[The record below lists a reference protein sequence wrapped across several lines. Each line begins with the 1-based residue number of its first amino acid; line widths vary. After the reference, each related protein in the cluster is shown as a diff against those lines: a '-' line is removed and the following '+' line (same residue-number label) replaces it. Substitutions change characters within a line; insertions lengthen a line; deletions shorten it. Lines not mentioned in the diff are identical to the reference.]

1 MRGSATS
8 PRRGV
13 ATALALVVALLAA
26 TPAAAQ
32 EGDLG
37 ARLAGAIAGAGSY
50 SGAYV
55 VNADT
60 GRPVL
65 RWRHTTPRVLASNT
79 KLFTTAAAFDRFGVR
94 GTLATE
100 VRGVGEVGRRGV
112 WRGPLYLVGGGD
124 PTFGSESF
132 SGRAYGTPVPS
143 VEDLALELQ
152 QAGIRRVA
160 GRVIGDESGFDGR
173 RGGPDSGWHTSYW
186 IGGPL
191 SALGFNRGLGNES
204 GTSFQ
209 ADPAS
214 FAAARLTDALRQRG
228 IAVTR
233 TPRSG
238 RAPSDAERVA
248 AVRSPPMYRLA
259 RLVNKPSDNY
269 AAEML
274 VKASSLDAGGRGRTT
289 AGARLA
295 ANFAAR
301 LGAGPAR
308 LADGSGLSR
317 LNRASPQRV
326 VALLLGMRERE
337 DGKPFMRSLAI
348 AGRDGTLSSRMR
360 SGPARGRCRAK
371 TGTLTGVTALSG
383 FCRARSGALYAYSI
397 LMNGVDTYSGRYIQD
412 RMLQAIAGVR

>member
-1 MRGSATS
+1 
-8 PRRGV
+8 
-13 ATALALVVALLAA
+13 
-26 TPAAAQ
+26 
-32 EGDLG
+32 
-37 ARLAGAIAGAGSY
+37 
-50 SGAYV
+50 
-55 VNADT
+55 
-60 GRPVL
+60 
-65 RWRHTTPRVLASNT
+65 
-79 KLFTTAAAFDRFGVR
+79 
-94 GTLATE
+94 
-100 VRGVGEVGRRGV
+100 
-112 WRGPLYLVGGGD
+112 
-124 PTFGSESF
+124 
-132 SGRAYGTPVPS
+132 
-143 VEDLALELQ
+143 
-152 QAGIRRVA
+152 
-160 GRVIGDESGFDGR
+160 
-173 RGGPDSGWHTSYW
+173 
-186 IGGPL
+186 
-191 SALGFNRGLGNES
+191 
-204 GTSFQ
+204 
-209 ADPAS
+209 
-214 FAAARLTDALRQRG
+214 
-228 IAVTR
+228 
-233 TPRSG
+233 
-238 RAPSDAERVA
+238 
-248 AVRSPPMYRLA
+248 MYRLA